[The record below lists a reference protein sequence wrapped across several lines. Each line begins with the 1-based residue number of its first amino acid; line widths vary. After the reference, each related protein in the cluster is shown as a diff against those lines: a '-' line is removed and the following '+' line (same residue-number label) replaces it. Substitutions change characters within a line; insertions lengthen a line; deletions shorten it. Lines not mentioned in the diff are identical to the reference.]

1 MAEKY
6 LPLRL
11 MDIEDEII
19 AECGKDK
26 DRLEK
31 YGFPKTK
38 DDDEFIDVLLRLFC
52 GMYDSQKSED
62 LITCLF
68 DVYGIMMGKL
78 GMLNENNP
86 KGAFCDIYDVCLRPT
101 LYQKWKSNKQVYK
114 PDPDF
119 IKALIR
125 TENLKITKDT
135 FKHLPC
141 KHFYIDVSDCDIF
154 LPVKGMFV
162 NIFEIEDKIML
173 VAYLV
178 DESAFWSTYDILHFD
193 IESEYEMN
201 VSDLAKINPDGIYT
215 YSDRDIFLYGK
226 QPIKNDGMNLDAN
239 ESKFFIYQLITYLTS
254 HEPQFEESPI
264 TKSTYRPPKQGTVIK
279 NKFSEIQ
286 MHDIGIRFGKSFRE
300 QQKKYKC
307 NTFLTR
313 HLENKRKSPI
323 PHFRCAHW
331 QGYWVGKGRTDHVVR
346 WIEPIFVGGGESN
359 DVVIHK
365 I

>member
-6 LPLRL
+6 LPLKL
-11 MDIEDEII
+11 MDIEDEIM

-38 DDDEFIDVLLRLFC
+38 DEDEYIDTLLRLFC
-52 GMYDSQKSED
+52 GMYDTNKAEKLVSC
-62 LITCLF
+62 LISI
-68 DVYGIMMGKL
+68 YGNVMEKMG
-78 GMLNENNP
+78 MANP
-86 KGAFCDIYDVCLRPT
+86 KNIKTMLCDIYDLCLRT
-101 LYQKWKSNKQVYK
+101 TIYQKWKRNKQVYK
-114 PDPDF
+114 PDSDF

-141 KHFYIDVSDCDIF
+141 RHFYIDVSDCDVF

-162 NIFEIEDKIML
+162 NIFEIEEKIML
-173 VAYLV
+173 VAYQV
-178 DESAFWSTYDILHFD
+178 NEEAFWSTYDILSFD
-193 IESEYEMN
+193 IQKEYEMN
-201 VSDLAKINPDGIYT
+201 VLDISKANPNGEYN
-215 YSDRDIFLYGK
+215 YCGYDIFLKGK
-226 QPIKNDGMNLDAN
+226 SPIKNQRGLDAN
-239 ESKFFIYQLITYLTS
+239 ETKFFIYQLITYLTS
-254 HEPQFEESPI
+254 HEPQFEESPV
-264 TKSTYRPPKQGTVIK
+264 TKSTYRPPKQGAAIK

-286 MHDIGIRFGKSFRE
+286 MHDIGVRFGKSFRE
-300 QQKKYKC
+300 QKKKYKC
-307 NTFLTR
+307 DTFLTR

-331 QGYWVGKGRTDHVVR
+331 QGYWVGKGRTDHIVR
-346 WIEPIFVGGGESN
+346 WIEPIFVNGEAN

-365 I
+365 M